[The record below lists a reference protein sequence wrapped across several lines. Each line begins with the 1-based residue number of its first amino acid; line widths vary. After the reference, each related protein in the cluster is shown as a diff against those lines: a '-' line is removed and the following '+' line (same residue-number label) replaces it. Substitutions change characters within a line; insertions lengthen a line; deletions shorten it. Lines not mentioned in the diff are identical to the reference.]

1 MKSFYTSI
9 VFLLI
14 ILSTS
19 AQNQFHVFPINHL
32 KNPGSKSGTGSLEA
46 PWDLQTALSPKQV
59 KSGDI
64 IYMYDG
70 IYKGRYVSDLNSNG
84 NKITVS
90 AYKNDTVILD
100 GNISSKQTAVLEVN
114 GANVIFKNF
123 EITFLGNFSR
133 NTNDENFKSITGI
146 NH

>member
-1 MKSFYTSI
+1 
-9 VFLLI
+9 
-14 ILSTS
+14 
-19 AQNQFHVFPINHL
+19 
-32 KNPGSKSGTGSLEA
+32 
-46 PWDLQTALSPKQV
+46 
-59 KSGDI
+59 
-64 IYMYDG
+64 MYDG